1 MKRPLVNLAT
11 DPFRNRRLLWI
22 AITMMF
28 LLPTIFG
35 QQAIRQKAR
44 QEAEIQTWQTIVREL
59 ELRLGKSGQT
69 PTPGVENQLPI
80 SPEQNR
86 EIYAASELLARKSFS
101 WSRLLD
107 EIERNLPAGVRVLR
121 ISVTTVVPEEKNGTI
136 GGSESAATLN
146 LEVIAKSNQDVVSL
160 INRLHESGRFKVF
173 PISQKPVEGTPEI
186 EFSLKTEYF
195 PPSARPTAPGSA
207 EVVPPAPPKQTSPPD
222 QTRNGST
229 KGEKNR

>member
-11 DPFRNRRLLWI
+11 EPFRNRRLLWI

-44 QEAEIQTWQTIVREL
+44 QEGEIQTWQTIVREL
-59 ELRLGKSGQT
+59 EVRLGKTAQT
-69 PTPGVENQLPI
+69 PAAGAASQLPI
-80 SPEQNR
+80 SSEQNR

-121 ISVTTVVPEEKNGTI
+121 ISVTTVVPGEKDGTF
-136 GGSESAATLN
+136 GGGESAATLN
-146 LEVIAKSNQDVVSL
+146 LEVIAKSNQDVVAL
-160 INRLHESGRFKVF
+160 INRLHESGRFKVY

-186 EFSLKTEYF
+186 EFSLKTEYI
-195 PPSARPTAPGSA
+195 PPSTRPAA
-207 EVVPPAPPKQTSPPD
+207 PPATPAVNAGPSNKTSPADP
-222 QTRNGST
+222 TRNGST
-229 KGEKNR
+229 KGENNR

>member
-11 DPFRNRRLLWI
+11 EPFRNRRLLWI
-22 AITMMF
+22 AIVMMF

-35 QQAIRQKAR
+35 QQVIRQKAN

-59 ELRLGKSGQT
+59 EIRLGKAASS
-69 PTPGVENQLPI
+69 PAVAPNQLPI
-80 SPEQNR
+80 SSEQNR

-121 ISVTTVVPEEKNGTI
+121 IGVTTVVPEEKNGAF

-146 LEVIAKSNQDVVSL
+146 LEVIAKSNQDVVGL
-160 INRLHESGRFKVF
+160 INRLHESGRFKVY

-195 PPSARPTAPGSA
+195 P
-207 EVVPPAPPKQTSPPD
+207 
-222 QTRNGST
+222 
-229 KGEKNR
+229 

>member
-11 DPFRNRRLLWI
+11 EPFRNRRLLWI
-22 AITMMF
+22 AIIMMF

-35 QQAIRQKAR
+35 QQVIRQKGN

-59 ELRLGKSGQT
+59 ETRLGKAASS
-69 PTPGVENQLPI
+69 PTVAANQLPI
-80 SPEQNR
+80 SSEQNR

-121 ISVTTVVPEEKNGTI
+121 IGVTTVVPEEKNGSF

-146 LEVIAKSNQDVVSL
+146 LEVIAKSNQDVVGL

-195 PPSARPTAPGSA
+195 PPPARPATEPKG
-207 EVVPPAPPKQTSPPD
+207 PAPANTTNPTDNPQSGSPKGGT
-222 QTRNGST
+222 
-229 KGEKNR
+229 NR

>member
-11 DPFRNRRLLWI
+11 EPFRNRRLLWI

-35 QQAIRQKAR
+35 QQAILLKSR
-44 QEAEIQTWQTIVREL
+44 QESEIQTWQTIVREL

-69 PTPGVENQLPI
+69 SPGAPTQMPI
-80 SPEQNR
+80 STEENR

-107 EIERNLPAGVRVLR
+107 EIERALPPGVRVLR
-121 ISVTTVVPEEKNGTI
+121 IGVSTVVPEEKNGAI

-146 LEVIAKSNQDVVSL
+146 LEVIAKSNQDVVAL
-160 INRLHESGRFKVF
+160 INRLHESGRFKVY
-173 PISQKPVEGTPEI
+173 PIAQKPVEGTPEI
-186 EFSLKTEYF
+186 EFSLKTDYY
-195 PPSARPTAPGSA
+195 PASARSTAPRGA
-207 EVVPPAPPKQTSPPD
+207 ENPASSQNQSSPAGNSSG
-222 QTRNGST
+222 RST
-229 KGEKNR
+229 KGGTDR

>member
-1 MKRPLVNLAT
+1 MNRPLVNLAT
-11 DPFRNRRLLWI
+11 EPFRNRRLLWI

-35 QQAIRQKAR
+35 QQAIRQKVS

-59 ELRLGKSGQT
+59 ELRLGKTGQ
-69 PTPGVENQLPI
+69 PGSSPAAQLPI
-80 SPEQNR
+80 SPAENH
-86 EIYAASELLARKSFS
+86 EVYAASELLARKSFS

-121 ISVTTVVPEEKNGTI
+121 IGVTTVVPEEKNGTI
-136 GGSESAATLN
+136 GGPESGATLN

-160 INRLHESGRFKVF
+160 INRLHESGRFKVY

-186 EFSLKTEYF
+186 EFSLKTDYF
-195 PPSARPTAPGSA
+195 PPPARPTTAASPETKSPVAQKQTRPAGRSLPGSI
-207 EVVPPAPPKQTSPPD
+207 
-222 QTRNGST
+222 
-229 KGEKNR
+229 KGGMNR